1 MAKRKTENEKTEF
14 VNKELWGMVVTLFSA
29 FVIFCLITGDSVFY
43 PFGGYVLKFTLG
55 VFGLF
60 SFPLF
65 LFVLFSGVMLIIG
78 KRVSNGRAK
87 TVATALII
95 LLCMAFCV
103 AHLILFPYDGNWTAY
118 VTSAYNSA
126 QVGLSGSTFGGA
138 VFAMVIGGLT
148 SLLSTVG
155 AFVFF
160 GAVAV
165 LCLVIILKDKIFGVA
180 EKSGERKKTESENDG
195 QPIPQRGEYGGAV
208 EYRQPVY
215 QDNRPYMGVNYG
227 NRNENR
233 KLVVGN
239 DTFEMKSASDYSAYE
254 AHKNSP
260 KVVFEEKKDSYVYS
274 EEYNKQLNEK
284 IEYVKNPVKFTPE
297 NIGTKS
303 GVPIKNESGDA
314 ELYAKYDTDLEPMPD
329 EDIYIPENY
338 KKAVLNDSKP
348 IYNDKTVNE
357 KVFND
362 IIAEQVHNASDDKL
376 VDISQMDEKPLDFTS
391 SSEYDFD
398 DSSIYDA
405 VEEPVVEKYERTTP
419 RKMEGVRAYEPKKVE
434 YPKFEQKEDK
444 SKTTQNDGEENP
456 IDLMPFNV
464 KYNAPPLDLLEKYES
479 NEDYG
484 KVEYF
489 KKDKSE
495 KIMNT
500 LKVLGG
506 INVRVVNI
514 VHGPT
519 VTRFDLA
526 IPDNVSIKTVM
537 KYTDDL
543 KLRLETKSDIR
554 FAPIPGTP
562 YIGVEI
568 PNETKSMVGLR
579 EVVESDNFV
588 NAKQNS
594 LTFAIGKNLIGETV
608 VADICKMPHLLIA
621 GSTGTGKSVGLNSL
635 LISLMIKYSPSEL
648 RFVIV
653 DPKQVEFTVFDGI
666 PHMLF
671 NEIICDAKKAVA
683 MLNWAVKEME
693 ARYTKLREAVVHN
706 IDEYNAQID
715 PRRQHKMYRIVFI
728 IDEFADLMSVEKKS
742 IEEKI
747 ARIAQKAR
755 AAGMYLILATQRPS
769 VNIMEGSIKTNFTSR
784 IAFKMSNAVDSVTI
798 LSEAGAEKLLGAGDL
813 LYRTSSMTNCER
825 AQGAYI
831 DMKEIKRVV
840 DYIKTNNECYFND
853 AALKSISNECNP
865 QIENVTGKD
874 LGGSSGGGIG
884 PEYIEALR
892 FAVEVKNI
900 SISLLQRK
908 LSFGFPKAAKIFD
921 WMIAEGY
928 VVESQTGK
936 QKQVTLTKEEFEE
949 KFGNL

>member
-1 MAKRKTENEKTEF
+1 MII
-14 VNKELWGMVVTLFSA
+14 LFCSLCCIA
-29 FVIFCLITGDSVFY
+29 HLAIY
-43 PFGGYVLKFTLG
+43 PF
-55 VFGLF
+55 
-60 SFPLF
+60 
-65 LFVLFSGVMLIIG
+65 SGE
-78 KRVSNGRAK
+78 
-87 TVATALII
+87 
-95 LLCMAFCV
+95 
-103 AHLILFPYDGNWTAY
+103 WTEY
-118 VTSAYNSA
+118 VTSAFNSA
-126 QVGLSGSTFGGA
+126 MNSGLMGVTFGGL
-138 VFAMVIGGLT
+138 VFAMIIGGLV
-148 SLLSTVG
+148 LALSTIG
-155 AFVFF
+155 TYVFF

-165 LCLVIILKDKIFGVA
+165 LCLVIVLKDKIFSFA
-180 EKSGERKKTESENDG
+180 EKSVDNKKQNDLNKEDQAKKVESNYN
-195 QPIPQRGEYGGAV
+195 PQSEY
-208 EYRQPVY
+208 
-215 QDNRPYMGVNYG
+215 NRPPVNYEQRTYGGVNYG
-227 NRNENR
+227 NRIENR

-239 DTFEMKSASDYSAYE
+239 DTFEMKTASDYSAYD
-254 AHKNSP
+254 AHNNTS
-260 KVVFEEKKDSYVYS
+260 KVVFEEKKNPYVYS

-284 IEYVKNPVKFTPE
+284 IEYVKNPIKFTPDGL
-297 NIGTKS
+297 NSKS
-303 GVPIKNESGDA
+303 GVPSGKNDGDA
-314 ELYAKYDTDLEPMPD
+314 ELYAKYDTVEEPELD
-329 EDIYIPENY
+329 NDIYIPENY
-338 KKAVLNDSKP
+338 IKAVENVPKYNYSKND
-348 IYNDKTVNE
+348 INE
-357 KVFND
+357 DAFND
-362 IIAEQVHNASDDKL
+362 IITDPVNLASDDKIVTIDDL
-376 VDISQMDEKPLDFTS
+376 DEKPLDFS
-391 SSEYDFD
+391 LSEEYDD
-398 DSSIYDA
+398 ASIYDQPDDF
-405 VEEPVVEKYERTTP
+405 EPYEEKYERKTP
-419 RKMEGVRAYEPKKVE
+419 RKTESVKNIEPKKVE
-434 YPKFEQKEDK
+434 YTKFEEK
-444 SKTTQNDGEENP
+444 SEKVYSKADNDLTEENP

-464 KYNAPPLDLLEKYES
+464 KYNAPPIDLLEEYEN

-568 PNETKSMVGLR
+568 PNESKSMVGLR
-579 EVVESDNFV
+579 EVVSSSNFV

-608 VADICKMPHLLIA
+608 VADICKMPHLLVA
-621 GSTGTGKSVGLNSL
+621 GATGTGKSVGLNSL
-635 LISLMIKYSPSEL
+635 LVSLMMKYSPSEL

-784 IAFKMSNAVDSVTI
+784 IAFKMSNATDSITI
-798 LSEAGAEKLLGAGDL
+798 LGEAGAEKLLGAGDL

-831 DMKEIKRVV
+831 DMKEIKKIVE
-840 DYIKTNNECYFND
+840 YIKTNNESYFND
-853 AALKSISNECNP
+853 FALKSITNECNP
-865 QIENVTGKD
+865 QIESVTGKD
-874 LGGSSGGGIG
+874 SSGAHAVGGVS

-921 WMIAEGY
+921 WMIDEGY